1 VCMNSKALAKSS
13 VKGHVADRDH
23 GSDIIAIYL
32 LIYFILEILSLMK
45 MIIFTQRSATEL
57 DDLPEPG
64 RTIVSNALN
73 RYAIEGRG
81 DVKKLKDRDGYR
93 LRIGDYRVI
102 FAEDAQTILAIFVGR
117 RTTTTY

>member
-1 VCMNSKALAKSS
+1 
-13 VKGHVADRDH
+13 VKT
-23 GSDIIAIYL
+23 
-32 LIYFILEILSLMK
+32 
-45 MIIFTQRSATEL
+45 IIFTQRSAKEF
-57 DDLPEPG
+57 DDLPEPT

-93 LRIGDYRVI
+93 LRIGDHRVI
-102 FAEDAQTILAIFVGR
+102 FAEDAHTILAIFVGR